1 MPSLIIHTN
10 VAVSDKISDPSA
22 FLSRCSSATAAMLG
36 KPESYVMVELC
47 DNRPMLFG
55 GTDAPLAFVELK
67 SLGLNAEQTVELSA
81 RLCELLNDALAID
94 PARVYIEFAA
104 PERAMFGWNGST
116 F

>member
-10 VAVSDKISDPSA
+10 IEITDKTA
-22 FLSRCSSATAAMLG
+22 FLARLSIETAAMLA

-55 GTDAPLAFVELK
+55 GSDAPLAFVELK
-67 SLGLNAEQTVELSA
+67 SLGLVTDQTALLSA
-81 RLCELLNDALAID
+81 HLCELLNTELGID

-104 PERAMFGWNGST
+104 PERAMFGWNGGT